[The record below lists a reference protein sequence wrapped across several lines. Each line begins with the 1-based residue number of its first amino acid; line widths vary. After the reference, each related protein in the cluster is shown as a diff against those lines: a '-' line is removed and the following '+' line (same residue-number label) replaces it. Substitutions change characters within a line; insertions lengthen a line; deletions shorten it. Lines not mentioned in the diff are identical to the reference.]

1 MLFHE
6 IYGTY
11 FRTLARILNEAGNK
25 GITGQDIR
33 RIVAQEAFAES
44 VTVIPD
50 KLADDSWPVLV
61 REENADIFTSL
72 LQNQFKRPLTLIEKQ
87 WLKAILSDRRFRLF
101 LYKDDEKVWEESL
114 RSSLTDIPA
123 LFDVNDF
130 IYYDRY
136 TDGDDYEDPDYIANF
151 HKIIKAMDEKRMLFI
166 KYTGAR
172 GKEHGGLYYPFR
184 IEYSSKDDKFR
195 MLCRSR
201 IGKPY
206 TINISRINY
215 CEVKREAKS
224 EEREMPSSDD
234 TAVVELLLIDERNAL
249 ERAML
254 AFSDLQKET
263 EKIDDRNYNI
273 KLTYYKD
280 DETEILIRVLS
291 FGPLLRV
298 TGPVHFM
305 GLIKKRIEKQ
315 ENLCGL

>member
-136 TDGDDYEDPDYIANF
+136 TDGDDY
-151 HKIIKAMDEKRMLFI
+151 
-166 KYTGAR
+166 
-172 GKEHGGLYYPFR
+172 
-184 IEYSSKDDKFR
+184 
-195 MLCRSR
+195 
-201 IGKPY
+201 
-206 TINISRINY
+206 
-215 CEVKREAKS
+215 
-224 EEREMPSSDD
+224 
-234 TAVVELLLIDERNAL
+234 
-249 ERAML
+249 
-254 AFSDLQKET
+254 
-263 EKIDDRNYNI
+263 
-273 KLTYYKD
+273 
-280 DETEILIRVLS
+280 
-291 FGPLLRV
+291 
-298 TGPVHFM
+298 
-305 GLIKKRIEKQ
+305 
-315 ENLCGL
+315 